1 MANDYGLLRRKDII
15 AILDGDVL
23 IEEKENYRVQMPYLS
38 GHRLVEMCNDFGLSR
53 SYGSESRWVY
63 LDDLFEYAIE
73 EKRCDELLRYLFN
86 RDKFVNLLELSSTKE
101 IDDAYEYIL
110 QAVIDKINAILY
122 LGRHE
127 LQCIQGHYYVVEI
140 GKKPVIEAPNIKLI
154 NISYVQGLRERCTDE
169 FISGNYD
176 SVITKS
182 RTVMEEVLIYIL
194 EQNQVE
200 VESKGDINKI
210 YNQVKG
216 IYNMRQ
222 DKGYD
227 GRVNSLLSGL
237 EKIVQSIAEMRNV
250 NSDAH
255 GAGSK
260 RIIIKECEAGLVMNS
275 AITFCE
281 YILEIYKNHKE
292 KNNGVMI

>member
-38 GHRLVEMCNDFGLSR
+38 GPKLVEICNDFGLSR

-86 RDKFVNLLELSSTKE
+86 RDKFIDLLELSSTKE

-110 QAVIDKINAILY
+110 QAVIDKINTILY

-127 LQCIQGHYYVVEI
+127 LRCIQGHYYVVEI
-140 GKKPVIEAPNIKLI
+140 GKTPVVEAPNIKLI
-154 NISYVQGLRERCTDE
+154 NISYVQGLRERCTEE

-260 RIIIKECEAGLVMNS
+260 RITIKECEARLVMNS

-292 KNNGVMI
+292 KSMG

>member
-1 MANDYGLLRRKDII
+1 MTDNYELLRRKDII
-15 AILDGDVL
+15 AILDGDVT
-23 IEEKENYRVQMPYLS
+23 IEEKKDYSVKMPYLS
-38 GHRLVEMCNDFGLSR
+38 GPKLVELSNDFGLR
-53 SYGSESRWVY
+53 RTYGSESRWVY
-63 LDDLFEYAIE
+63 LDDLLEYAIE
-73 EKRCDELLRYLFN
+73 QNRCDELLRYLFD
-86 RDKFVNLLELSSTKE
+86 RDKFTSLLDLGSPEE
-101 IDDAYEYIL
+101 IKTAYEYIL
-110 QAVIDKINAILY
+110 QAVINKINVILY

-127 LQCIQGHYYVVEI
+127 LQCIQGHYYVVET

-154 NISYVQGLRERCTDE
+154 NISYVQGLRERCTED
-169 FISGNYD
+169 FISGNFD

-182 RTVMEEVLIYIL
+182 RTVIEEVLIYIL
-194 EQNQVE
+194 EQNKIE
-200 VESKGDINKI
+200 VESKGDLNKI

-255 GAGSK
+255 GVGSK
-260 RIIIKECEAGLVMNS
+260 RIAIKECEARLVMNS
-275 AITFCE
+275 AVTFCE
-281 YILEIYKNHKE
+281 YILEIYKNHK
-292 KNNGVMI
+292 K

>member
-1 MANDYGLLRRKDII
+1 MSNNYGLLRRKDII

-23 IEEKENYRVQMPYLS
+23 LEEKENYRVQMPYLS
-38 GHRLVEMCNDFGLSR
+38 GPKLVEICNNFGLSR
-53 SYGSESRWVY
+53 AYGSESRWVY
-63 LDDLFEYAIE
+63 LDDLLEYAIE
-73 EKRCDELLRYLFN
+73 KNRCDELLRYLFN
-86 RDKFVNLLELSSTKE
+86 RDKFIDLLKLSNPKE
-101 IDDAYEYIL
+101 IEDAYEYIL
-110 QAVIDKINAILY
+110 QAVIDKINTILY
-122 LGRHE
+122 LGKHE

-140 GKKPVIEAPNIKLI
+140 GKAPIIEARNIKLI
-154 NISYVQGLRERCTDE
+154 NLVYVQGLRERCTED

-182 RTVMEEVLIYIL
+182 RTVIEEVLIYIL
-194 EQNQVE
+194 EQNQTE
-200 VESKGDINKI
+200 VETKGDINKI

-260 RIIIKECEAGLVMNS
+260 RIAIKECEARLVMNS

-281 YILEIYKNHKE
+281 YILEIYKSNK
-292 KNNGVMI
+292 KRTI

>member
-38 GHRLVEMCNDFGLSR
+38 GPRLVEMCNDFGLSR

-63 LDDLFEYAIE
+63 LDDLFEHAIE

-101 IDDAYEYIL
+101 IDAAYEYIL

-140 GKKPVIEAPNIKLI
+140 GKRPVIEAPNIKLI
-154 NISYVQGLRERCTDE
+154 NISYVQGLRERCTEE

-260 RIIIKECEAGLVMNS
+260 RIIIKECEARLVMNS

-292 KNNGVMI
+292 KLME

>member
-1 MANDYGLLRRKDII
+1 M
-15 AILDGDVL
+15 
-23 IEEKENYRVQMPYLS
+23 
-38 GHRLVEMCNDFGLSR
+38 
-53 SYGSESRWVY
+53 
-63 LDDLFEYAIE
+63 
-73 EKRCDELLRYLFN
+73 LRYLFD
-86 RDKFVNLLELSSTKE
+86 RDKFTSLLDLGSPEE
-101 IDDAYEYIL
+101 IKTAYEYIL
-110 QAVIDKINAILY
+110 QAVINKINVILY

-127 LQCIQGHYYVVEI
+127 LQCIQGHYYVVET

-154 NISYVQGLRERCTDE
+154 NISYVQGLRERCTED
-169 FISGNYD
+169 FISGNFD

-182 RTVMEEVLIYIL
+182 RTVIEEVLIYIL
-194 EQNQVE
+194 EQNKIE
-200 VESKGDINKI
+200 VESKGDLNKI

-255 GAGSK
+255 GVGSK
-260 RIIIKECEAGLVMNS
+260 RIAIKECEARLVMNS
-275 AITFCE
+275 AVTFCE
-281 YILEIYKNHKE
+281 YILEIYKNHK
-292 KNNGVMI
+292 K